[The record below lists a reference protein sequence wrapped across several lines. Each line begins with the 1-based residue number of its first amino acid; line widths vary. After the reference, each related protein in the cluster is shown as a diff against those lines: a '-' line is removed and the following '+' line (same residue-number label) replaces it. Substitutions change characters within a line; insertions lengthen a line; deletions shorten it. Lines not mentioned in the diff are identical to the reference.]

1 MFAARND
8 RICRLRARF
17 DHRIA
22 RFAAVSA
29 LAACALLAAAAG
41 GHAQLRSASTTG
53 ARAAFARA
61 TASLLAESARL
72 PRLRCVLVAHRGTTV
87 TERCHRGPGPDTPVN
102 IKSVSKSVISALVG
116 IAIAEGKL
124 SGVEQ
129 PIGPFFAR
137 YLDRDHELR
146 KRAITIEDLLTMRSG
161 LERTSGQAYGRWIA
175 SKDWVGSALARPL
188 LYEPGTQMLYST
200 GNTHL
205 LSAILTKATRQ
216 TTLRYAQQKLARPLG
231 IRLDPWRRDPQGI
244 YLGGNQMRLSPRA
257 LLRFGELYR
266 NGGRYQGKQVVP
278 ADWIEAS
285 TQPRTRSPFSGQL
298 YGYGWFVSELRGHR
312 LFYAWGHGGQ
322 FIFVVPDLELTVVT
336 TSDPSG
342 PRDFEHLGGIY
353 EGVLERM
360 IELFEPAGPS

>member
-1 MFAARND
+1 MFSARKD
-8 RICRLRARF
+8 WICRLRARF
-17 DHRIA
+17 DHGAA
-22 RFAAVSA
+22 RSAA
-29 LAACALLAAAAG
+29 LAVLTAVAVFAVHAS
-41 GHAQLRSASTTG
+41 GHAQQPSASSG
-53 ARAAFARA
+53 ARTALAHAIA
-61 TASLLAESARL
+61 TLLAESARL
-72 PRLRCVLVAHRGTTV
+72 PRLRCVLAAHRGATV
-87 TERCHRGPGPDTPVN
+87 AERCHRGPGPDTPVN

-116 IAIAEGKL
+116 IAIAEGEL
-124 SGVEQ
+124 SGVDQ

-137 YLDRDHELR
+137 YLERDNDPR
-146 KRAITIEDLLTMRSG
+146 KRAITIGDLLTMRSG
-161 LERTSGQAYGRWIA
+161 LERTSGQGYGRWIA

-216 TTLRYAQQKLARPLG
+216 TTLRYAQQKLAKPLG

-266 NGGRYQGKQVVP
+266 NGGRHQGRQIVP
-278 ADWIEAS
+278 EAWVEES
-285 TQPRTRSPFSGQL
+285 TQPHTRSPFSGQL
-298 YGYGWFVSELRGHR
+298 YGYAWFVSELLGHR

-353 EGVLERM
+353 QDVLERM
-360 IELFEPAGPS
+360 IGLFERDGAA